1 MLTCHLCFL
10 LNEMSHH
17 IFCPFLN
24 SIPWLFCVVS
34 RLLSILWASLVA
46 QLVKNL
52 PAMRET
58 WVQSLSW
65 EDAPGERKG
74 YLIQYSG
81 LENYMDCRVYEIAK
95 SRTRLSNFHFHFIYS
110 RHKFFI
116 RHGVC
121 KYFLPVCNLSF
132 HSLNKILHKPKDF
145 NFDEVQFINFFL
157 LHIML
162 WYLV

>member
-1 MLTCHLCFL
+1 
-10 LNEMSHH
+10 MSHH

-24 SIPWLFCVVS
+24 STPWLFCVVS
-34 RLLSILWASLVA
+34 RFLSLLWASLVA

-65 EDAPGERKG
+65 EDSPGERKG
-74 YLIQYSG
+74 YPFQYSG
-81 LENYMDCRVYEIAK
+81 LENSMDCRVYGIAK
-95 SRTRLSNFHFHFIYS
+95 SRTRLSNFHFHFTYS

-132 HSLNKILHKPKDF
+132 HSLNKILHKSKDF
-145 NFDEVQFINFFL
+145 NFDEVQFIHFFL

-162 WYLV
+162 WCLV